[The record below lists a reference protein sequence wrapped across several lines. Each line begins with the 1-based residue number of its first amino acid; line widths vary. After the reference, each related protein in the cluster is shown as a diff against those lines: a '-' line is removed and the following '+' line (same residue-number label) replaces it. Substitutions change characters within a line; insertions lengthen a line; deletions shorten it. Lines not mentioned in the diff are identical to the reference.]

1 MWIEELVSNY
11 IRTQIDLMASK
22 SLCTAKKPPQTL
34 INENDNFNQGY
45 SYIIVVYFSDKLKLP
60 FFQVLTG

>member
-1 MWIEELVSNY
+1 
-11 IRTQIDLMASK
+11 MASK
-22 SLCTAKKPPQTL
+22 SLCAAKKPPQTL